1 MSQPAWYPDPSGQ
14 PGSFRYW
21 DGQSWSAET
30 TANPYDA
37 PPASVQPS
45 GPPAQPQGQ
54 PYGEQPTQQF
64 PQQPH
69 DPQQGWAQQQGQP
82 YGQQPAHQWSP
93 MPAPNGGPGGSGKK
107 GVLVAVAAVV
117 VVLLLVGGGIA
128 AWLTMGDDDSD
139 DKSADDESSQSSE
152 PTDEASSATSEP
164 TDESTSS
171 TDALTDCPQALPAVH
186 APTPPGTIKSFDL
199 SAPVPAGYTADEQAD
214 QAAEAFAWLRDPRGA
229 YEIVEQSGDAGWIS
243 LLVVGSV
250 ERSDG
255 YGSLEAAAQ
264 SVTNCMAG
272 SEDMYTGMAGTTP
285 KGSEQITV
293 DGHNAWR
300 IDTEIRVD
308 DPRVTV
314 EGDHA
319 IVVAVEVD
327 DSETYAIFAG
337 VVPLGDQ
344 KLLDQLEK
352 VVAGMTV
359 A

>member
-30 TANPYDA
+30 TTNPYDA
-37 PPASVQPS
+37 PPASAAPS
-45 GPPAQPQGQ
+45 GPPPQQSQ

-64 PQQPH
+64 PQQ
-69 DPQQGWAQQQGQP
+69 GQS
-82 YGQQPAHQWSP
+82 YGQQPTPQWSP
-93 MPAPNGGPGGSGKK
+93 MPEHQGSSTANAGGGKGK
-107 GVLVAVAAVV
+107 LWILVAGVV

-128 AWLTMGDDDSD
+128 AALTMGDDDGD

-152 PTDEASSATSEP
+152 PSDDPTDEPTDGASSPTSEP
-164 TDESTSS
+164 TDEPTTS
-171 TDALTDCPQALPAVH
+171 TDALTECPRAAQAVH
-186 APTPPGTIKSFDL
+186 APTPPGIIKSFDL
-199 SAPVPAGYTADEQAD
+199 SAPVPAGYTADDQAD
-214 QAAEAFAWLRDPRGA
+214 RAAQAFTWLRDPRGA
-229 YEIVEQSGDAGWIS
+229 YQVVEQSGDTGWIS

-255 YGSLEAAAQ
+255 YGSLEVAAQ

-272 SEDMYTGMAGTTP
+272 SDDMYRNVTGATP

-293 DGHNAWR
+293 DGHDAWR
-300 IDTEIRVD
+300 IDTEIGID
-308 DPRVTV
+308 DPSVSTK
-314 EGDHA
+314 GDHA
-319 IVVAVEVD
+319 VVVAVEVD

-344 KLLDQLEK
+344 SLLSQLDK
-352 VVAGMTV
+352 VVTGMTV
-359 A
+359 D